1 MEVYIGLSVS
11 GTIWGVKLDQESPPR
26 WMSPQRQ
33 DTDLVVRANMD
44 AKTSKLV
51 IRG

>member
-1 MEVYIGLSVS
+1 MEVYIGLSVAS
-11 GTIWGVKLDQESPPR
+11 TRWCVTLDQEAPLR

-33 DTDLVVRANMD
+33 DTDLVVSSKVD